1 MATSISSLIRP
12 CLQTYGSLL
21 EELRES
27 VFAHEDAGAC
37 VLWEDQLGRL
47 RVWTANIGA
56 HQTGQS
62 SLDYRLRDASHIRQL
77 IVKLLEDLSQTLKDV
92 QNLIA
97 EDNSLDTASDDSV
110 VSFSIDPARELT
122 GLHEELVSIVDSLY
136 QMSVLVRKPA
146 RHDFLI
152 DRDPENVAKFNPYD
166 IKHVEGKFPLADRE
180 LVSQLGTAN
189 TRRRK
194 HLNYLKR
201 HHAKLGKGIEMVTDQ
216 SDGTTSEMSRTIA
229 TEFHSQ
235 DDPRHELDSDA
246 GLSQN
251 LSQTSYSASLSD
263 GEGITIPNPPQDSSN
278 GKPFEC
284 PYCFYIITIGSHK
297 KDWQKHVMDD
307 ILPYSCI
314 YPDCRFQSKL
324 FSSRHAWYRHLQ
336 KLHKLGQTHL
346 EDETLPATS
355 ECPLCKEKL
364 VSSNIFERH
373 VARHLQDLALFALPR
388 PDPDDG
394 LGETP
399 NSSGSG
405 GRSSSTDPV
414 DERGSTGDLEQIRS
428 DEPLVCPSIV
438 L

>member
-1 MATSISSLIRP
+1 MATSISSLIQP
-12 CLQTYGSLL
+12 CLQTYGSLI
-21 EELRES
+21 EELRKS

-92 QNLIA
+92 QNQIA

-110 VSFSIDPARELT
+110 ISFSSDPARELA
-122 GLHEELVSIVDSLY
+122 GLHKELVSIVDGLY
-136 QMSVLVRKPA
+136 QMSVLVRRPA
-146 RHDFLI
+146 RHDTLI
-152 DRDPENVAKFNPYD
+152 DRDPENVAKFESYD
-166 IKHVEGKFPLADRE
+166 IRHVEEKFPDADRE
-180 LVSQLGTAN
+180 LVHKLGAAN

-216 SDGTTSEMSRTIA
+216 SDGTTSEMSRTVA
-229 TEFHSQ
+229 TDFHSQ
-235 DDPRHELDSDA
+235 DDPRHELDFDA
-246 GLSQN
+246 G
-251 LSQTSYSASLSD
+251 LSQTSYSASVSD
-263 GEGITIPNPPQDSSN
+263 GEGITIPNPPQDSSK

-284 PYCFYIITIGSHK
+284 PYCFYIITIGSHR

-336 KLHKLGQTHL
+336 KLHTIGQTDL
-346 EDETLPATS
+346 EDETSPAPS

-364 VSSNIFERH
+364 VSSSIFERH
-373 VARHLQDLALFALPR
+373 VARHSQDLALFALPR

-394 LGETP
+394 LGEIP

-405 GRSSSTDPV
+405 GRSSSTDSA
-414 DERGSTGDLEQIRS
+414 DERGSTGNLEQIRS
-428 DEPLVCPSIV
+428 DEPPVCPSIV
-438 L
+438 F